1 MEQKIDIPDERFVF
15 DRIQLGTPVS
25 VFGGAY
31 FTKMTNS
38 SSDLY
43 IQTPPCGTKNGV
55 VKSGKRMFI
64 DLLFDKTD
72 ENIVMW
78 FENLEEKTREI
89 IYTKRDMWFQES
101 VDEDDIESAFSP
113 SVRLYK
119 SGTYYSMRVFLDNPR
134 LYGGSKNITIY
145 DDRENELTVDDI
157 TSDSKIICILQ
168 VHGIKFTSKSF
179 QVYTQIKQAMVI
191 KNNMFN
197 RCCIKTS
204 GGGRK
209 EGMGEEVVVYEQSPV
224 ATLENI
230 PNDVDDQSVVDEDN
244 EQNISMVVVDTERLD
259 PVDLVERTNDIEHN
273 APLPPPLPP
282 PTPPAP
288 PTPPTP
294 LTPLTPPTHLVP
306 ESVVSDDGDIIDI
319 GFEDLSPVVANGSDD
334 SLKEFTLDV
343 DVGSMESITLRNP
356 DEVYYD
362 IYKDAR
368 AKAKTA
374 RKAAIQS
381 YIEAQNIRNT
391 HHLEIANDSSDEEYE
406 RQIYEDGGIE
416 GGAEDEGGEA
426 GIGENM

>member
-1 MEQKIDIPDERFVF
+1 MEQKIDIPDEKFVF

-72 ENIVMW
+72 ENIVTW

-89 IYTKRDMWFQES
+89 IYTKRDVWFQES

-145 DDRENELTVDDI
+145 DDREHELTVDDI
-157 TSDSKIICILQ
+157 TSESKIICILQ

-197 RCCIKTS
+197 QCCIKTS
-204 GGGRK
+204 GGGRREGRG
-209 EGMGEEVVVYEQSPV
+209 EGMGEEVVYEQSPV
-224 ATLENI
+224 AIVGNI
-230 PNDVDDQSVVDEDN
+230 PNEVDDQSIVDEDN
-244 EQNISMVVVDTERLD
+244 EQNVSMVVVDTELFDQTD
-259 PVDLVERTNDIEHN
+259 PMERANNIEDN
-273 APLPPPLPP
+273 SSSL
-282 PTPPAP
+282 
-288 PTPPTP
+288 TP
-294 LTPLTPPTHLVP
+294 LTPLTPPTPPTPLVP
-306 ESVVSDDGDIIDI
+306 ESFVADDGDIIDI
-319 GFEDLSPVVANGSDD
+319 GFEDLSPVVANGSDG

-374 RKAAIQS
+374 RKAALQS

-391 HHLEIANDSSDEEYE
+391 HHLEIADDSSDDEYE
-406 RQIYEDGGIE
+406 RQIYEDGGIAGGVEDE
-416 GGAEDEGGEA
+416 GGIEGGEA